1 MTGTKA
7 NHISGPFSFWK
18 ANMQLFLRTA
28 LSSSKIYWLPCF
40 CSYATHSLSCSPV
53 FMSIK
58 MLWKRWHWWLLLYFS
73 LLSYSLQLEDNVES
87 LCLACTKLYQVLNE
101 GNMLGKRF
109 KRRSML
115 LKTLYKLVEI
125 DSDPLCLKLAKI
137 ILSVSVSKCY
147 LVECEAQNCGLQL
160 VFSFSFHSSKRCLN
174 EQFVNCNFLPYN
186 YTHSFRWAPFGA
198 CILQGSCIWG
208 RK

>member
-1 MTGTKA
+1 MAGTKA

-58 MLWKRWHWWLLLYFS
+58 VLWKRWHWWLLLYFS

-115 LKTLYKLVEI
+115 LKTLYKQDYRI
-125 DSDPLCLKLAKI
+125 DFHQWELFQFAEHPFYFHLALCEVI
-137 ILSVSVSKCY
+137 
-147 LVECEAQNCGLQL
+147 E
-160 VFSFSFHSSKRCLN
+160 F
-174 EQFVNCNFLPYN
+174 
-186 YTHSFRWAPFGA
+186 
-198 CILQGSCIWG
+198 
-208 RK
+208 